1 MIRCEKEFMRNVFF
15 LCHFLKLFC
24 LSPNRFHIQ
33 SFFFSPSASLFL
45 SLCLSYLLC
54 CSLCFLF
61 FTLSLLFFFSFSFS
75 LSLYL
80 SLIRVS
86 FSSYFSFCLL
96 ACHYTS
102 FLCIFL
108 YLFNSS
114 SFSSFLSSSLVSSFN
129 PFSFPVFLFYCDV
142 FLLF

>member
-1 MIRCEKEFMRNVFF
+1 MVVKKSCQKVQNFSFGQRSCKYLFAITLHLKCFRVFKLMPKCFFEDRLIMIRCEKEFMRNVFF

-80 SLIRVS
+80 SLVLYRV
-86 FSSYFSFCLL
+86 
-96 ACHYTS
+96 AMA
-102 FLCIFL
+102 
-108 YLFNSS
+108 NRR
-114 SFSSFLSSSLVSSFN
+114 
-129 PFSFPVFLFYCDV
+129 
-142 FLLF
+142 